1 MVTHI
6 DRRKAYYLMIDT
18 ETANSSVDRKVDRTN
33 ALCYDIGFA
42 VIDKKGNIYETYS
55 FVVDEIFF
63 GMADIMASAYYA
75 DKIPKYLE
83 DIADGKRIVA
93 NLYEIRATIKMLIEK
108 YQIVAVVAHNALFD
122 YSATNATQRYITKSK
137 YRYFF
142 PYDTVFYDTL
152 KMAQDTICKQ
162 KSYQSFCFANGYV
175 TKHKAPRPK
184 ATAEIIYK
192 YITGQ
197 HNFSESHTGL
207 EDVLIEA
214 KIFAHCMRQH
224 KKMRKNLFQN
234 VEKF

>member
-18 ETANSSVDRKVDRTN
+18 ETANSSADGKVDRTN

-42 VIDKKGNIYETYS
+42 VVDKKGNIYETYS
-55 FVVDEIFF
+55 FVVNEVFF
-63 GMADIMASAYYA
+63 GMAEIMSSAYYA
-75 DKIPKYLE
+75 NKIPLYFE
-83 DIADGKRIVA
+83 DIATGKRKTA
-93 NLYEIRATIKMLIEK
+93 NLYEIRCTIAALIKK
-108 YQIVAVVAHNALFD
+108 YNIVAVVAHNALFD

-142 PYDTVFYDTL
+142 PYGTVFYDTL

-162 KSYQSFCFANGYV
+162 KSYKNFCFENGYV
-175 TKHKAPRPK
+175 TNHKTPRPK
-184 ATAEIIYK
+184 ATAEVLYK

-197 HNFSESHTGL
+197 NDFSESHTGL
-207 EDVLIEA
+207 EDVLIET
-214 KIFAHCMRQH
+214 KIFSHCMRQH

>member
-18 ETANSSVDRKVDRTN
+18 ETANSSADGKVDRTN

-42 VIDKKGNIYETYS
+42 VVDKKGNIYETYS
-55 FVVDEIFF
+55 FVVNEVFF
-63 GMADIMASAYYA
+63 GMAETMSSAYYA
-75 DKIPKYLE
+75 NKIPQYFE
-83 DIADGKRIVA
+83 DIATGKRKTA
-93 NLYEIRATIKMLIEK
+93 NLYEIRCTVAALIKK
-108 YQIVAVVAHNALFD
+108 YNIVAVVAHNALFD

-142 PYDTVFYDTL
+142 PYGTVFYDTL

-162 KSYQSFCFANGYV
+162 KSYKNFCFENGYV
-175 TKHKAPRPK
+175 TNHKTPRPK
-184 ATAEIIYK
+184 ATAEVLYK

-197 HNFSESHTGL
+197 NDFSESHTGL
-207 EDVLIEA
+207 EDVLIET
-214 KIFAHCMRQH
+214 KIFSHCMRQH

>member
-1 MVTHI
+1 MITHI

-18 ETANSSVDRKVDRTN
+18 ETANSSVDGNIDRTN

-55 FVVDEIFF
+55 FVVNEVFF
-63 GMADIMASAYYA
+63 GMAETMSSAYYA
-75 DKIPKYLE
+75 NKIPQYFE
-83 DIADGKRIVA
+83 DIATGKRKTA
-93 NLYEIRATIKMLIEK
+93 NLYEIRCTVAALIKK
-108 YQIVAVVAHNALFD
+108 YNIVAVVAHNALFD

-142 PYDTVFYDTL
+142 PYGTVFYDTL

-162 KSYQSFCFANGYV
+162 KSYKNFCFENGYV
-175 TKHKAPRPK
+175 TNHKTPRPK
-184 ATAEIIYK
+184 ATAEVLYK

-197 HNFSESHTGL
+197 NDFSESHTGL
-207 EDVLIEA
+207 EDVLIET
-214 KIFAHCMRQH
+214 KIFSHCMRQH